1 MGAFFL
7 VWSQH
12 GYSLPDL
19 QRITPLIF
27 SGMADAAAQ
36 EIYRQSTT
44 MALSAII
51 ACQVGNLFV
60 CRSEKEP
67 FWRFSATTNVLIWAG
82 IGTEFVISGSLIY
95 LPFFSAIF
103 ATRPLNLTNLFW
115 LTLCPLILIVLE
127 EGRRFLFQRFVH
139 NRMAA

>member
-1 MGAFFL
+1 M
-7 VWSQH
+7 
-12 GYSLPDL
+12 
-19 QRITPLIF
+19 
-27 SGMADAAAQ
+27 
-36 EIYRQSTT
+36 
-44 MALSAII
+44 
-51 ACQVGNLFV
+51 FV